1 MTRKFIA
8 NICDELGELAAKQA
22 ELNKAVTKLK
32 DRLKAEGFGAYE
44 GKLFRVVVSKSKTNR
59 LDLDAVRAKL
69 SAQFIRAN
77 THSSP
82 KTDVDIYGRTDKAI
96 AA

>member
-22 ELNKAVTKLK
+22 ELNKAVKKLK
-32 DRLKAEGFGAYE
+32 DRIKAEGEGAYE
-44 GKLFRVVVSKSKTNR
+44 GELFRVVVTDSVSKK
-59 LDLDAVRAKL
+59 LDMDAVRAKL
-69 SAQFIRAN
+69 SDQFIRAN
-77 THSSP
+77 SFEVH
-82 KTDVDIYGRTDKAI
+82 KVDVKIYGRTDEAI